1 MHVLLFSSTA
11 GAGVHAWIPT
21 AAAMEALG
29 CLLHSLCVPGTVL
42 LLSGHLGSGKTAIAR
57 GIVRAFC
64 GDPAMFVPS
73 PTFLLNLTYQE
84 DLAHDKVWCWNC
96 LILGSGA
103 S

>member
-1 MHVLLFSSTA
+1 
-11 GAGVHAWIPT
+11 
-21 AAAMEALG
+21 MEALG
-29 CLLHSLCVPGTVL
+29 CLLHSLCVPGTVI

-84 DLAHDKVWCWNC
+84 DLAHDKVWWAYTHDS
-96 LILGSGA
+96 GSRSLSFHGA
-103 S
+103 Q